1 MSKLEEA
8 KDAIRDAVENEAI
21 NGWYALDEVIR
32 EHKEQTIEACFDR
45 AMDAIQEIL
54 GAEFDEED
62 ADALL
67 ADDYGSLMEMIDDY
81 IYSEW
86 DV

>member
-1 MSKLEEA
+1 MNKLEEA

-21 NGWYALDEVIR
+21 NGWYAIDELIND
-32 EHKEQTIEACFDR
+32 HKEQTKEACFDR
-45 AMDAIQEIL
+45 ALDAMQEIL
-54 GAEFDEED
+54 GSEFDEAD

-67 ADDYGSLMEMIDDY
+67 ENDYGSLMEMIDDY

-86 DV
+86 DI